1 MNAKEY
7 LRQIRKI
14 DSMIKNKI
22 DEAEHWKSVAQN
34 IGTYSDGERVQSS
47 GNKQKMADAVC
58 RYVSIE
64 QDIDKSVAALILIRK
79 EVIETIEQLET
90 AEYDILHKTYVQ
102 YKDFTEIADMMGKSY
117 SWVTTIHGRALA
129 NLQKILK
136 EREKVEH
143 ECTESEEKEETKNT

>member
-14 DSMIKNKI
+14 DIMIANKMA
-22 DEAEHWKSVAQN
+22 EAEHWKTVAKN
-34 IGTYSDGERVQSS
+34 TSTYSEGERVQSS

-64 QDIDKSVAALILIRK
+64 QDIKNSVEHLIAVRR
-79 EVIETIEQLET
+79 EVIATIESLEA
-90 AEYDILHKTYVQ
+90 AEYDVLHKIYVQ

-117 SWVTTIHGRALA
+117 SWVTTIHGRAL
-129 NLQKILK
+129 LHVQKILK
-136 EREKVEH
+136 EREKAD
-143 ECTESEEKEETKNT
+143 ECTESKEKEETENA